1 MQHCKYCG
9 WAALSW
15 AISSV
20 RTIIISKTVRK
31 WFFFKKTIPVE
42 EEHKMSFYSCSHKA
56 CRMMAKSDA
65 EEWGKEV
72 SRYGYET
79 KLIKEMSEE
88 DILKIREDFVELIN
102 RIRDFDALTDKD
114 NTGKIPK
121 ILYSWDQ

>member
-1 MQHCKYCG
+1 
-9 WAALSW
+9 
-15 AISSV
+15 
-20 RTIIISKTVRK
+20 
-31 WFFFKKTIPVE
+31 
-42 EEHKMSFYSCSHKA
+42 
-56 CRMMAKSDA
+56 MAKSDA

-102 RIRDFDALTDKD
+102 RIRDFDTLTDKD